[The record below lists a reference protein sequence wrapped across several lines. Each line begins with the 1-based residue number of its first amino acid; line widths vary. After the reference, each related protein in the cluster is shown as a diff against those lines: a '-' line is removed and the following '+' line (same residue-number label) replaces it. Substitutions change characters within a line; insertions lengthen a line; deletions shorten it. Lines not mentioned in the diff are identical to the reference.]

1 MTSIKTTP
9 TINSEIYSQLL
20 VKYQPRIIKT
30 EEENESF
37 LAVVDELMSRRSLTI
52 EEDAILD
59 LLVKLIEDFEEKHYP
74 LNGSTPRSVML
85 HLMEAQNITASSLVE
100 VFGSSETVNKIMSGE
115 SEISMEQA
123 VALGKMLH
131 VNYNLFLK

>member
-1 MTSIKTTP
+1 VTSRKITP
-9 TINSEIYSQLL
+9 NINSEIYSQLL
-20 VKYQPRIIKT
+20 IKYQPRIIQT
-30 EEENESF
+30 EEENENF
-37 LAVVDELMSRRSLTI
+37 LAVVDELMSRENLTI

-85 HLMEAQNITASSLVE
+85 HLIEAKNITASNLVE
-100 VFGSSETVNKIMSGE
+100 VFGSSEIVNKIMSGE

-123 VALGKMLH
+123 ITLGKMLH
-131 VNYNLFLK
+131 VNYDLFLK